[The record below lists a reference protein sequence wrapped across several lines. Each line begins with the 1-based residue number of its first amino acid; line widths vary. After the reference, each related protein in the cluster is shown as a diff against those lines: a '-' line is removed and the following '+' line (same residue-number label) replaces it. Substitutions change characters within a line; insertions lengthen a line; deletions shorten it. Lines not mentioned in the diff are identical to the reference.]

1 MSKITRKLGC
11 TYSYGV
17 NVMKELIDKGYA
29 RSEFV
34 GRRRE
39 VSLTPKGEMVA
50 DAVADY
56 RAKLLAAKALYT

>member
-1 MSKITRKLGC
+1 
-11 TYSYGV
+11 
-17 NVMKELIDKGYA
+17 MKELIDKGYA